1 LMRMGNLLPDDYNF
15 FPNTYNLPHDYK
27 EMMA

>member
-1 LMRMGNLLPDDYNF
+1 MRMNNLLPEEYNF
-15 FPNTYNLPHDYK
+15 FPGTYNLPHDYK